1 MRMPLS
7 FVALLLLAP
16 AALAQD
22 LERPAH
28 WLVRLDRAGT
38 SESDVYFVEMP
49 PGWHIT
55 TGPAAIFYDPARTAT
70 GSYRL
75 SAEVYLFPG
84 ERREGVGVFFG
95 GRQLDGADQAY
106 AYFLIRKD
114 GRFLVKTRHG
124 SETQVVVPWTEHA
137 AIVPHEGGEDPVKN
151 VLGVEVGSEEVLF
164 YVNGERVT
172 SVPRTELDCDGM
184 VGLRVN
190 HGLNVHVSTLA
201 VEASSG

>member
-22 LERPAH
+22 LERPAD

-95 GRQLDGADQAY
+95 GRQLDGPDQSY

-137 AIVPHEGGEDPVKN
+137 AIVPQEGGEDAVKN
-151 VLGVEVGSEEVLF
+151 VLRVEVGSEAVGF
-164 YVNGERVT
+164 YVNGEQVT
-172 SVPRTELDCDGM
+172 SVPRSALECDGT

-201 VEASSG
+201 VEPSSS